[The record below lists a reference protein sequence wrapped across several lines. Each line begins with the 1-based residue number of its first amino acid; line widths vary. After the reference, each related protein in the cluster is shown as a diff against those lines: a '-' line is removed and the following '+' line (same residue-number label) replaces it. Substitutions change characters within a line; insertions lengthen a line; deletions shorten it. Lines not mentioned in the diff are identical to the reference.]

1 MAQNKKTSRGLDYSL
16 SVDVLKAYEASL
28 TTPGTIQD
36 KSGYDTGIVA
46 AGTAATESGA
56 EYDVKLK
63 KAQEEEKVRF
73 EKAKA
78 DASQWEKGYDW
89 MGNRGSWASG
99 NMFDQYQG
107 LEAGY
112 RDAYIDAVNSG
123 DIQLQER
130 LLKEQEHRGSVLQ
143 EWSKT
148 FDASQKM
155 YDDDLWAMNSMSA
168 DDKHLMS
175 QLHLQDDFNL
185 NINPDNGEMEFSI
198 KDAEGNPRI
207 VTMREVN
214 DIMKNNTIPSELA
227 LDFQTKAKGFQ
238 TQAVEDPDSWNHGS
252 VLASNKKSITRQ
264 NIKVLFHED
273 FTGDNTFFKDS
284 LRENPELKMWLGKD
298 GVLQDEE
305 YDAFVEHMLKPEN
318 FNHAQDVLAE
328 YMTLKNRQ
336 SFNQGLEKAFDTKG
350 KYWKFHTPGVH
361 EPTVYFGDKPF
372 KTEEEYFEHR
382 GVKSF
387 KDKKILKFDV
397 NDY

>member
-1 MAQNKKTSRGLDYSL
+1 MAETKGTRGLDYSL
-16 SVDVLKAYEASL
+16 SGDVLRAYEASL
-28 TTPGTIQD
+28 QTPESIKAKT
-36 KSGYDTGIVA
+36 GYDTGLVA
-46 AGTAATESGA
+46 AGEEATKVGA
-56 EYDVKLK
+56 EYNVKLK

-78 DASQWEKGYDW
+78 DAALWEKGYDW

-99 NMFDQYQG
+99 NMFDKYQG
-107 LEAGY
+107 LETEY
-112 RDAYIDAVNSG
+112 RDAYIDAVNAG

-130 LLKEQEHRGSVLQ
+130 LLKEQEHRGNVLQ

-155 YDDDLWAMNSMSA
+155 YDEDLWAMNSMSSE
-168 DDKHLMS
+168 DKHLMS
-175 QLHLQDDFNL
+175 QLHLQDDFDL

-198 KDAEGNPRI
+198 KDMEGNPRI

-214 DIMKNNTIPSELA
+214 DIMKKNTAPSKLA
-227 LDFQTKAKGFQ
+227 LEFQTKANNFKK
-238 TQAVEDPDSWNHGS
+238 QAKENPDSWNHGA
-252 VLASNKKSITRQ
+252 VMAANRQDITRD
-264 NIKVLFHED
+264 NIRVLFYED
-273 FTGDNTFFKDS
+273 FTGDSTYFKDT

-318 FNHAQDVLAE
+318 FDHAQETLAE

-336 SFNQGLEKAFDTKG
+336 SFNTGLMETFDTKG

-361 EPTVYFGDKPF
+361 TPTVYFGDQPF
-372 KTEEEYFEHR
+372 KNPEEYFKHR
-382 GVKSF
+382 GVKDF
-387 KDKKILKFDV
+387 KSKRILKFDV